1 MAVSAIRPAFV
12 HPCSPVDAARPPQG
26 PDWLHEPSWDGYRII
41 VVKNGGDVRL
51 YAKNAME
58 YGKRLPRLIDWF
70 ANLPARTAVIDG
82 ELCFIDA
89 AGQADFSKL
98 HAEMRCRWPN
108 EAHLMLI
115 AFDLLHRDGL
125 DLRHLALSERK
136 AHLDKLCRGAKVV
149 PFIRQVQAFPDGAA
163 LLEHCSRHR
172 FEGIVSK
179 RRDKPYVS
187 GQSRFWVKV
196 RRENKDRVRLFAEAR
211 ASNPTLRARA
221 LKMRREGPTKPGH
234 DA

>member
-1 MAVSAIRPAFV
+1 VTVSAIRPAFV
-12 HPCSPVDAARPPQG
+12 DPCFPVDAVRPPQG
-26 PDWLHEPSWDGYRII
+26 PDWLHEPSWDGYRIV
-41 VVKNGGDVRL
+41 VVKDGVDVRL
-51 YAKNAME
+51 YAKNARE
-58 YGKRLPRLIDWF
+58 YGKRLPRLMDWF

-89 AGQADFSKL
+89 AGQADFSRL
-98 HAEMRCRWPN
+98 GAEMRCRWPN
-108 EAHLMLI
+108 EAHLMMI

-136 AHLDKLCRGAKVV
+136 AQLDKLCRGAQVV

-163 LLEHCSRHR
+163 LLDHLSRYR

-187 GQSRFWVKV
+187 GPSRFWVKV
-196 RRENKDRVRLFAEAR
+196 RRENKERLRLFKEAR
-211 ASNPTLRARA
+211 YATPRAQA
-221 LKMRREGPTKPGH
+221 LKMRGEGPTEPGH
-234 DA
+234 GA